1 MNISFENPDKING
14 LLTLTIEKEDYEKD
28 VEKQLKDYR
37 KKANM
42 PGFRPGMVP
51 MGLIKRQYGEAVKVD
66 VVNKLV
72 GEKIYEYVRENKIQ
86 MLGEPMSN
94 EERQKPVDFKADGPY
109 EFVFD
114 IAVAP
119 EFKAELGEA
128 DTVDYYDIEVGD
140 ELVSR
145 QVDMFAS
152 RAGHY
157 DKVDDYDAEKN
168 DMLKGD
174 LRELDADGNA
184 KEGGIVVEGAVLMP
198 EYIKVDDQKKLFDGA
213 KVGSVITFNPKKAYP
228 DNDAEIT
235 SLLKIDKEKAA
246 ALESDFTYLVTEV
259 QRFVKAEV
267 NQELFDGVFGKDA
280 VKSEDEFRQKIADGI
295 KSQLEADSDYKFLQD
310 VRKYMEDKVGE
321 LQFPDALLKRMML
334 NNNKERGQEFVD
346 DNYEA
351 SIKELKWHLIEEQ
364 LVEANAIKV
373 GDDDIKNVAKE
384 MARIQFAQYGMAN
397 VPEEYIEKFAADML
411 KERKNIDNLVNRAV
425 DVKLIAALKG
435 KVKLNRKSISL
446 DDFNKMMQEK

>member
-28 VEKQLKDYR
+28 MEKTLKDYR
-37 KKANM
+37 KKANV

-66 VVNKLV
+66 TVNKLL
-72 GEKIYEYVRENKIQ
+72 GEKLYEYIRENNIQ
-86 MLGEPMSN
+86 MLGEPMPNN
-94 EERQKPVDFKADGPY
+94 EKQKELDFKTDGPF

-119 EFKAELGEA
+119 EFSAALGA
-128 DTVDYYDIEVGD
+128 DDTIDYYDITVDD
-140 ELVSR
+140 ELVGR

-157 DKVDDYDAEKN
+157 DKADAYDPAQN

-174 LRELDADGNA
+174 LRELGADGNA
-184 KEGGIVVEGAVLMP
+184 LEGGVVVEGAVLMP

-213 KVGSVITFNPKKAYP
+213 KPGSVITFNPKKAYP
-228 DNDAEIT
+228 ENEAELT

-246 ALESDFTYLVTEV
+246 QMESDFTYLVTEIS
-259 QRFVKAEV
+259 RFVKAEV
-267 NQELFDGVFGKDA
+267 NQELFDKVFGEGT
-280 VKSEDEFRQKIADGI
+280 VKSEEEFRQKIADGI
-295 KSQLEADSDYKFLQD
+295 KAQLKNDEDYKFLLD
-310 VRKYMEDKVGE
+310 VRKYLEDKVGE
-321 LQFPDALLKRMML
+321 LQFPDALLKRIML
-334 NNNKERGQEFVD
+334 NNNKDKGEKFVD

-351 SIKELKWHLIEEQ
+351 SIKELKWHLIKEQ
-364 LVEANAIKV
+364 LVSANGIKV
-373 GDDDIKNVAKE
+373 SDDDIKEVAKDVTR
-384 MARIQFAQYGMAN
+384 MQFAQYGMGN
-397 VPEEYIEKFAADML
+397 VGEELVEKFAADMI
-411 KERKNIDNLVNRAV
+411 KERKNIDNLVDRAV
-425 DVKLIAALKG
+425 DVKLAAALKNA
-435 KVKLNRKSISL
+435 VKLNKKPISL